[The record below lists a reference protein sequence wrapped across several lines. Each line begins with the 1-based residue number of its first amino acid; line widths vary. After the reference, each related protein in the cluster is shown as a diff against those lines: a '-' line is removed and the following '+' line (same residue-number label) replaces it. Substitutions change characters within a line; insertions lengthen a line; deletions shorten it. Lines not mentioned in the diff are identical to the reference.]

1 MLFQLQEAFAAG
13 LLKPGLNRMFS
24 KVDKK
29 YENDVQAMKQ
39 KIEELVAE
47 VGHKAP
53 WIERLDLVMTCPIM
67 YFTFEFKS
75 YCQML
80 RGVTRPQF

>member
-1 MLFQLQEAFAAG
+1 MIFFVLQLQEAFAAG
-13 LLKPGLNRMFS
+13 LLKPGLNRIFS

-53 WIERLDLVMTCPIM
+53 WIERLDLVMNTIM
-67 YFTFEFKS
+67 YQLGNFS
-75 YCQML
+75 
-80 RGVTRPQF
+80 

>member
-53 WIERLDLVMTCPIM
+53 WIERLDLVMTCQIM
-67 YFTFEFKS
+67 YSTFE
-75 YCQML
+75 
-80 RGVTRPQF
+80 